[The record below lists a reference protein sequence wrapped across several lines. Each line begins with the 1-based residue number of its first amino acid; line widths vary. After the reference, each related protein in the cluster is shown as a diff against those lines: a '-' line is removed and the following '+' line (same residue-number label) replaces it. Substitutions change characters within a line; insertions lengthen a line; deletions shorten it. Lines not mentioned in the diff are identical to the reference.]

1 MIKVEKINKKFIKQS
16 KNKKK
21 IEFYADKDISFEA
34 KDNEVLG
41 ILGPNG
47 AGKTTLLRMIA
58 GIMSPSGGSIT
69 IDNLNYHD
77 NEIEIKKRIA
87 FLTGNTKLYKDL
99 SAYELLTMCGN
110 YYHMS
115 KKEIKDRIK
124 YLNKT
129 FDMESFLYQ
138 RIGTL
143 STGQTQR
150 VSIARCLMHDPKY
163 YILDEPTSGLD
174 IISSKVILDTIKEE
188 KDKGKCILYSTH
200 YMEEAIDADRVI
212 VMDDGKVIMDGI
224 PKEIFSRVKELK
236 EHGLDVPQA
245 TELAFELK
253 EAGMPLTEG
262 ILSRQELVEQLTA
275 LLSDEK

>member
-21 IEFYADKDISFEA
+21 EEFYADKDISFEA

-58 GIMSPSGGSIT
+58 GIMTPSGGSIT

-99 SAYELLTMCGN
+99 SAYELLIMCGK
-110 YYHMS
+110 YYNMN
-115 KKEIKDRIK
+115 KNNIEKRIK
-124 YLNKT
+124 ELVKI

-138 RIGTL
+138 KIGNL
-143 STGQTQR
+143 STGQIQR
-150 VSIARCLMHDPKY
+150 VSIARCLMHNPKY

-174 IISSKVILDTIKEE
+174 IISSKIILDTIKEE
-188 KDKGKCILYSTH
+188 KEKQKCILYSTH
-200 YMEEAIDADRVI
+200 YMEEADNICDRVI
-212 VMDDGKVIMDGI
+212 LVNRGKIIIIGSPEEIKKKTKTNNLRDAFFVLTGGI
-224 PKEIFSRVKELK
+224 TNE
-236 EHGLDVPQA
+236 
-245 TELAFELK
+245 
-253 EAGMPLTEG
+253 
-262 ILSRQELVEQLTA
+262 
-275 LLSDEK
+275 